1 MNTPFS
7 RVQEDGEVPGTA
19 LRDCRTGQSGA
30 TKMTR
35 TSICSTHN
43 PVGESVGESCGH
55 TRTENTSQGAIDR

>member
-7 RVQEDGEVPGTA
+7 RAQEAGEVPGTA
-19 LRDCRTGQSGA
+19 LRDGRTGQSGA

-43 PVGESVGESCGH
+43 SVGESFGH
-55 TRTENTSQGAIDR
+55 TRAENTSRGAIDR